1 MKLIF
6 LGTPDFAVAALH
18 SILASKH
25 EVVAVIT
32 QPDKPGNRNKLTV
45 PPVKE
50 AALKHGIKVL
60 QYDRISKQGVED
72 IKALAPDIMVTA
84 AYGQILSREILAIP
98 RYGVINIHAS
108 LLPKYRG
115 SSPIQWAIVNGE
127 AYSGVTIMQ
136 TEYEVD
142 SGAIID
148 SIKVAIDED
157 MTAGDLFNKL
167 SVAGAAL
174 IVKVLDDI
182 DNGNAK
188 YVEQND
194 AEATY
199 CKMLTKA
206 DGKIDFNN
214 DYRAISCMVRGM
226 TPWPGAHC
234 VIGGI
239 KFKIHKISLYDCASD
254 GESEA
259 IGYVAAADVKSGLV
273 IRCADGYVK
282 IEELQAE
289 GGKRMSAS
297 EYLKGHTLAVGA
309 IVEQ

>member
-6 LGTPDFAVAALH
+6 LGTPDFAVDALQ
-18 SILASKH
+18 SIIASKH
-25 EVVAVIT
+25 EVAAVVT
-32 QPDKPGNRNKLTV
+32 QPDKPGNRNKLSV

-60 QYDRISKQGVED
+60 QYDKISKQGVED
-72 IKALAPDIMVTA
+72 IIALAPDIMVTA

-127 AYSGVTIMQ
+127 EYSGVTIMQ

-148 SIKVAIDED
+148 SERVAIGEE
-157 MTAGDLFNKL
+157 MTAGDLFIKL
-167 SVAGAAL
+167 SEVGAKL

-182 DNGNAK
+182 ENGSAS
-188 YVEQND
+188 YIAQND

-206 DGKIDFNN
+206 DGKVDFNKS
-214 DYRAISCMVRGM
+214 YRAISCWVRGM
-226 TPWPGAHC
+226 TPWPSAHC
-234 VIGGI
+234 IIGGI
-239 KFKIHKISLYDCASD
+239 KFKIHKIARYACASD
-254 GESEA
+254 VESVA
-259 IGYVAAADVKSGLV
+259 IGSVAVADVKKGLI
-273 IRCADGYVK
+273 IRCADAFVK

-297 EYLKGHTLAVGA
+297 DYLKGHELTIGA
-309 IVEQ
+309 QVE